1 MFEIGIHHD
10 GGEDDHE
17 GDIAHV
23 EAIGPSKQILD
34 LRSDTNEA
42 EIEQQTATHPVTGQ
56 PRQQTAALGNAQH
69 EAQHADHDA
78 QRHRMAAG
86 GDDQRNQRN
95 QRTMGAGQV
104 GGRVEH
110 AGKQH
115 HEQQRGNQH
124 LEAGV
129 FDHELAGQPQR
140 TGKGRHHRSD
150 HDDLADGRRH
160 RRNPVFQFE
169 AIVAQRQVHRPAPR
183 RHDGQF
189 VFEVFFT

>member
-1 MFEIGIHHD
+1 
-10 GGEDDHE
+10 
-17 GDIAHV
+17 
-23 EAIGPSKQILD
+23 
-34 LRSDTNEA
+34 
-42 EIEQQTATHPVTGQ
+42 
-56 PRQQTAALGNAQH
+56 
-69 EAQHADHDA
+69 
-78 QRHRMAAG
+78 
-86 GDDQRNQRN
+86 
-95 QRTMGAGQV
+95 MGAGQV

-115 HEQQRGNQH
+115 HEQQGGNQH